1 MSGLFVL
8 PSSPSHLFNGEQE
21 DYSPVPLIDQTIS
34 IEQRSFAVIATLRQ
48 KYLNINKEPVRV
60 FYRLRAPK
68 GATATKCEARIQDSS
83 VETKA
88 CEAESAETEYENAQK
103 AKMEPATTFITHGTT
118 IAMMIGYLPQDEA
131 CVIQAELILK
141 PHVTKD
147 QISVNVPLSMLPQR
161 NLLDSRTYQATGV
174 NITHPHL
181 ATLERRVRKELAKLS
196 PWPPQSEGCTTSTAL
211 FMDIRSKYEI
221 YEVSSTTHGINGET
235 FPKKDTTDSYRAA
248 VGMSWAGFD
257 LKNDISITTKLI
269 VTDMAEIFMEECGDG
284 SVTALMSYSP
294 RIEPDHTKLELIF
307 LVDLCQ
313 PLVSDNIVLIKQ
325 ALHLAIASLPLG
337 MQFNMTNCQHS
348 QKRAT
353 EESDKDEDFK
363 NLASHQTASLFES
376 PREVQ
381 ECTIK
386 EAKSWIDNLTPTHA
400 SGDFEQ
406 LIQSSLRTSRGK
418 HHPRQILAITGAALG
433 RCDTCSSSME
443 TCHGPNRMLLLNL
456 EGTPGACTAGHA
468 SEGPWVSK
476 RTAEENG
483 NLIRKILELTTLAL
497 RPCIYNINLSW
508 EDCWDM
514 YGQVP
519 STIQPLYSGSRTLM
533 LRKWDRG
540 VKLPESVTLTA
551 VTSRGDL
558 MNMNQELDTGAIT
571 LGNTLSKVHA
581 SALMQD
587 LTKGV
592 NSELNDSIMMKE
604 ISHNYNVGSPLS
616 INVSIR
622 KDKTD
627 RQGRLVSRQMKT
639 LEVCPLKKQSDGQ
652 RLGTPPTKIR
662 PPVSLELPP
671 ALEIICQLAKNQ
683 LPSGAFPET
692 EGIWQAINLEDLMKL
707 QSGYKMYGMY
717 ALTAV
722 VIATARIKFSQHKNL
737 WEAMIK
743 KSIDWLNNQD
753 LIDAAATVV
762 SQGN

>member
-8 PSSPSHLFNGEQE
+8 PSSPSHSFNGEQE
-21 DYSPVPLIDQTIS
+21 DYSPVPLLDQTIS

-68 GATATKCEARIQDSS
+68 GATVIKCEARIQDIS
-83 VETKA
+83 VETKTY
-88 CEAESAETEYENAQK
+88 EAEIAEAEYENAQK
-103 AKMEPATTFITHGTT
+103 AKMEPATTFMTHGTT
-118 IAMMIGYLPQDEA
+118 IAMMIGHLPPDEA

-147 QISVNVPLSMLPQR
+147 QISVNVPLSMLPQQ

-181 ATLERRVRKELAKLS
+181 ATLERRMRKESAKLS
-196 PWPPQSEGCTTSTAL
+196 RWLPQNEGCTTSTAL
-211 FMDIRSKYEI
+211 IMDIRSKYEI
-221 YEVSSTTHGINGET
+221 YEVFSTTHEINGET
-235 FPKKDTTDSYRAA
+235 FPKEDTTNSYRAA
-248 VGMSWAGFD
+248 VEMSWVGLD

-269 VTDMAEIFMEECGDG
+269 VTEMAEIFMEECGDG

-337 MQFNMTNCQHS
+337 MRFNMTNCQHG
-348 QKRAT
+348 QRRAT
-353 EESDKDEDFK
+353 EESDKDQDSR
-363 NLASHQTASLFES
+363 NLTSHQAASLFES
-376 PREVQ
+376 PKEVQ

-386 EAKSWIDNLTPTHA
+386 EAKSWIDHLTPTHA
-400 SGDFEQ
+400 SSDFGQ
-406 LIQSSLRTSRGK
+406 LIQSSLCTSRRK

-443 TCHGPNRMLLLNL
+443 TCDGPNRMLLLNL
-456 EGTPGACTAGHA
+456 EGTSGACKNDV
-468 SEGPWVSK
+468 EG
-476 RTAEENG
+476 NG

-497 RPCIYNINLSW
+497 RPCIYNISLSW
-508 EDCWDM
+508 EDHWDT

-519 STIQPLYSGSRTLM
+519 STIHPLYSGSRTLM

-540 VKLPESVTLTA
+540 IELPESVTLTA

-558 MNMNQELDTGAIT
+558 MNMDQELDTSTIT

-592 NSELNDSIMMKE
+592 NGELNDSIMMKE
-604 ISHNYNVGSPLS
+604 TSHNYNIGSPLS

-627 RQGRLVSRQMKT
+627 RQGRLISRQMKT
-639 LEVCPLKKQSDGQ
+639 LEVCPLKKQNDGQ

-692 EGIWQAINLEDLMKL
+692 EGIWQAINLGDLMKL
-707 QSGYKMYGMY
+707 QSGFKVYGVR

-722 VIATARIKFSQHKNL
+722 VIATTRIKFSQHEDL
-737 WEAMIK
+737 WEAMIE

-753 LIDAAATVV
+753 LMEAAATIV